1 MLEIKN
7 TDVYGL
13 GNALIRS
20 GYPMQVGDPIDLTS
34 VVANDKSIERG
45 IKLGK
50 VKSGSGHDN
59 YLKGILVTFDVKY
72 PQYWTPQFQ
81 RYSFADIISS
91 QSKMHKLTSVKD
103 LTTQCNSHVFPHIIT
118 ELQNLI
124 DTYNLM
130 PSFPH
135 PFKMIDGKYRNFQT
149 QKEIF
154 NAIISNLP
162 MGYEMWMGVTTNY
175 LQLKT
180 IYKQRRQHK
189 LEDWHVFCDWV
200 ESLPLF
206 MELVGLESIENK
218 LNP

>member
-7 TDVYGL
+7 VDVYGL
-13 GNALIRS
+13 KKALIRS
-20 GYPMQVGDPIDLTS
+20 GYPMQVGDPEDLSLIDNSPL
-34 VVANDKSIERG
+34 NKEINRG
-45 IKLGK
+45 VRLGK
-50 VKSGSGHDN
+50 VPTGTGHDN
-59 YLKGILVTFDVKY
+59 FLKGITVMFDVKY

-103 LTTQCNSHVFPHIIT
+103 LSAQCNDHVFPHIIE

-124 DTYNLM
+124 FTYSNVTT
-130 PSFPH
+130 FPYNH
-135 PFKMIDGKYRNFQT
+135 RLLNGNYALFRDKKD
-149 QKEIF
+149 IF

-162 MGYEMWMGVTTNY
+162 MGYEMWMGITTNY

-180 IYKQRRQHK
+180 IYKQRRHHK

-200 ESLPLF
+200 ETLPLF
-206 MELVGLESIENK
+206 MTLIGADSPKPEA
-218 LNP
+218 